1 MQQQHE
7 ADKEKLDLLLSLDG
21 RTAPRRCDTVD
32 RAMQQHVERLE
43 QQLKQQA
50 ALLMEERSVM
60 KLEWDRERQVRRSLR
75 FFYRSR

>member
-1 MQQQHE
+1 
-7 ADKEKLDLLLSLDG
+7 
-21 RTAPRRCDTVD
+21 
-32 RAMQQHVERLE
+32 MQQHVERLE